1 MIKQIIC
8 LPSIESEF
16 NTDFSKRYKKIAYD
30 AINGIYNM
38 LVHHPLFMSQVNC
51 TYNSKDDVK
60 IEFDNHVANFLIIT
74 YGNFN
79 NTSDMEAY
87 NIMTSDNK
95 FYSTWK
101 KDLFEYIINNH

>member
-1 MIKQIIC
+1 MIKQILC

-16 NTDFSKRYKKIAYD
+16 NTDFSKRYKKIVYD

-38 LVHHPLFMSQVNC
+38 LVHHSLFMSQVNC
-51 TYNSKDDVK
+51 VYNSKSDVK

-74 YGNFN
+74 YGDFN
-79 NTSDMEAY
+79 NTSDMEVY

-101 KDLFEYIINNH
+101 SDLFEYIINNH

>member
-1 MIKQIIC
+1 MIKQILC

-16 NTDFSKRYKKIAYD
+16 NTDFSKRYKKIVYD
-30 AINGIYNM
+30 AINGIYTM

-51 TYNSKDDVK
+51 VYNSKSDVK

-74 YGNFN
+74 YGDFN
-79 NTSDMEAY
+79 NTSDMEVY

-101 KDLFEYIINNH
+101 SDLFEYIINNH